1 MTVGHIAVQD
11 ARGLKVPNA
20 TVKIADR
27 LTTMVVGS
35 GTTDDNG
42 SVQIDFTGTPFGG
55 YRVDVVTPKGY
66 KGTQTVGLNWVA
78 ANFNMTIKTS
88 SPDEGSISA
97 SAADWWN
104 QRAFGDVLGMAAPTN
119 GTLVLIGG
127 GALAIYLLFFRSPA
141 QAQQSSA
148 PIIITGGK

>member
-1 MTVGHIAVQD
+1 MTDGHIAVND
-11 ARGLKVPNA
+11 ARGYKVPNA

-27 LTTMVVGS
+27 LTTVVVGS

-42 SVQIDFTGTPFGG
+42 SVIINFPGLPQQGL
-55 YRVDVVTPKGY
+55 RVDVVTPKGY

-78 ANFNMTIKTS
+78 ANFNMTVKTS
-88 SPDEGSISA
+88 SPDEGSMGA

-104 QRAFGDVLGMAAPTN
+104 QRAFGDILGMTAPTN

-127 GALAIYLLFFRSPA
+127 GALALYLLFFRSPA
-141 QAQQSSA
+141 QAQQSSV